1 MQKWVEIA
9 LALELNRAYCMKHE
23 AKSDEERQ
31 KAVKLIAKYEKQLG
45 IERKK
50 ENDVCNCL

>member
-23 AKSDEERQ
+23 AKTDEQRQ
-31 KAVKLIAKYEKQLG
+31 EAVKLIAKYEKQLG
-45 IERKK
+45 MERNSINEK
-50 ENDVCNCL
+50 N

>member
-1 MQKWVEIA
+1 MHKWVEIA

-45 IERKK
+45 IERKNINEK
-50 ENDVCNCL
+50 N